1 MQRVEIKKLYR
12 ETKDYAGKEI
22 TVAGWIRNIRDS
34 KVFGFIE
41 LNDGSFFKGVQVVV
55 EADKLENFE
64 SVIKLNIGSSII
76 VKGILV
82 ETPEAKQPFE
92 VKATEV
98 EISGTINGYWVSD
111 EDEKLLIDS
120 EVYEKYTDM
129 IEEIKGSRLYVTF
142 VD

>member
-55 EADKLENFE
+55 EADKLDNFE
-64 SVIKLNIGSSII
+64 SVIKLN
-76 VKGILV
+76 
-82 ETPEAKQPFE
+82 T
-92 VKATEV
+92 
-98 EISGTINGYWVSD
+98 
-111 EDEKLLIDS
+111 
-120 EVYEKYTDM
+120 
-129 IEEIKGSRLYVTF
+129 
-142 VD
+142 

>member
-55 EADKLENFE
+55 EADKLDNFE
-64 SVIKLNIGSSII
+64 SVIAPFRKLRAK
-76 VKGILV
+76 VK
-82 ETPEAKQPFE
+82 
-92 VKATEV
+92 
-98 EISGTINGYWVSD
+98 
-111 EDEKLLIDS
+111 
-120 EVYEKYTDM
+120 
-129 IEEIKGSRLYVTF
+129 
-142 VD
+142 